1 MRGFPR
7 AHEDLAPAGPR
18 DLDRDARRRAEAVDP
33 ETITGADAA
42 EAQRAVADDPRAEQ
56 RRRFDVRECQRQR
69 IRERLRHDDVIREA
83 AVRVPPGEPRTLAEV
98 LATTRAIR
106 AGSARRAQP
115 RRADPRSGL
124 ESRAAALDPP
134 DDLVARHDRRRDEWK
149 VALDD

>member
-1 MRGFPR
+1 
-7 AHEDLAPAGPR
+7 
-18 DLDRDARRRAEAVDP
+18 
-33 ETITGADAA
+33 
-42 EAQRAVADDPRAEQ
+42 
-56 RRRFDVRECQRQR
+56 
-69 IRERLRHDDVIREA
+69 A

-149 VALDD
+149 VALDDVEVGAADPACGHAHEHLSDPWRRRKTLFA